1 MEQVLLIFAVVE
13 ALALAG
19 LAAVLARLLRSQ
31 REQRRA
37 HEELAARINAQTD
50 DVSGL
55 CAAAVNLDK
64 RIQRHEQRLG
74 ELHGWLEDRKT
85 EESLNQ
91 PYHSAIDLIR
101 RGASAAQ
108 LVAECGISRE
118 EANLLLRLH
127 GGGGGD
133 S

>member
-1 MEQVLLIFAVVE
+1 METVLLGLAIVE
-13 ALALAG
+13 AAVLAG
-19 LAAVLARLLRSQ
+19 LAGVLAHLLRTLRS
-31 REQRRA
+31 QRRA
-37 HEELAARINAQTD
+37 HEELVARLAVQTD
-50 DVSGL
+50 DLSGL

-64 RIQRHEQRLG
+64 RILRHEQRLG

-85 EESLNQ
+85 EERLNQ

-101 RGASAAQ
+101 RGADAAS

-127 GGGGGD
+127 GDGGV
-133 S
+133 